1 MLGRQFMWLAVR
13 GGGQERRFPRPRH
26 AAVTDSPSRVSLLRD
41 SEKTE
46 KGMDAMAHSSPANSF
61 LPSSP
66 PSFYIDRNWFIEFPT
81 RSFILPKPLY
91 WLFDSVEMEPVI
103 PVFVESPA
111 PAPTYRGVLLGSP
124 TTYLSQFQF

>member
-66 PSFYIDRNWFIEFPT
+66 PSFYIDRNW
-81 RSFILPKPLY
+81 
-91 WLFDSVEMEPVI
+91 LFDSVEMEPVI